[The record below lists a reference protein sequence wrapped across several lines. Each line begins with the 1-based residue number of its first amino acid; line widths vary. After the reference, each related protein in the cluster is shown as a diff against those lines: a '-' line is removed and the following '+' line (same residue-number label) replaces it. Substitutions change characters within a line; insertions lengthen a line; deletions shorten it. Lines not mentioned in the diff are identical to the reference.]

1 MGGDVMVFVIGALLV
16 VAAMLVLGLV
26 LGRRGSVGL
35 GSNTD
40 AGRAPEEFRVPGPG
54 GGNAGGFAG

>member
-1 MGGDVMVFVIGALLV
+1 MVFVIGALLV

-35 GSNTD
+35 GSNRD
-40 AGRAPEEFRVPGPG
+40 VGRAPEEFRVPGPG